1 MMTMFGAKAP
11 GGGHARWVV
20 LHWSHRP
27 GRAFGHASLFA
38 GLVIAALL
46 FSACGRSGSEVAEDR
61 LFAERLAAAVEEA
74 STSGAGEDQLALL
87 HRAGDEGVVTVEMAR
102 QARRAFAECAAKA
115 GVQVSFRETTRPDGW
130 VTWVTMV
137 DGAGASDAERI
148 AADCERREALWVTA
162 LYSTQPSAAQA
173 TADYLDQQASVLR
186 ACLEEAGFKPDP
198 DATGMELAI
207 LSSRT
212 DDQLMR
218 EAGALC
224 LHAIGVDG
232 F

>member
-1 MMTMFGAKAP
+1 M
-11 GGGHARWVV
+11 V
-20 LHWSHRP
+20 LHWSHGP

-38 GLVIAALL
+38 GFVIAALL
-46 FSACGRSGSEVAEDR
+46 FSACGRSGGEGAEGG

-74 STSGAGEDQLALL
+74 GSSGAGEDQLALL
-87 HRAGDEGVVTVEMAR
+87 ERAGDKGVVTFEMAR
-102 QARRAFAECAAKA
+102 QARRAFTECAAEA
-115 GVQVSFRETTRPDGW
+115 GVEVSFRETTRPDGW

-137 DGAGASDAERI
+137 DGAGAAGTERI
-148 AADCERREALWVTA
+148 AADCERRESLWVTA
-162 LYSTQPSAAQA
+162 LYSTQPSAVQA

-186 ACLEEAGFKPDP
+186 SCLEDAGFKPDP
-198 DATGMELAI
+198 DATGTELAI

-218 EAGALC
+218 EAWALC